1 MSVRTIVD
9 AVYRSSAM
17 LAGLFLVLIAALVI
31 AQIVAR
37 LFGVIVPS
45 AENFSSYCMVASSF
59 LALAYTLRINGHV
72 RVSLLT
78 SRFSGRFRIL
88 AEIPALAISSGL
100 CGYFLVYAIDLA
112 WQSYV
117 LDDYD
122 TGLIPTPLWIPQMAI
137 VIGLALLFVALL
149 DDLLQVLRGEL
160 ASYQQ
165 AKDAG
170 AGGVFGEDQAPDG
183 DKTADTL

>member
-1 MSVRTIVD
+1 MSARTIID

-17 LAGLFLVLIAALVI
+17 LAGLFLVLIAVLVI

-37 LFGVIVPS
+37 LFGIIVPS
-45 AENFSSYCMVASSF
+45 AENFSSYCMIASSF

-78 SRFSGRFRIL
+78 SRFSGRFRIV
-88 AEIPALAISSGL
+88 AEIPALVISTGL
-100 CGYFLVYAIDLA
+100 CGYFLFYAIDLA

-122 TGLIPTPLWIPQMAI
+122 TGLIPTPLWIPQLAI
-137 VIGLALLFVALL
+137 VIGLVLLFAALL
-149 DDLLQVLRGEL
+149 DDLLQVLRGKL

-165 AKDAG
+165 AKDDG
-170 AGGVFGEDQAPDG
+170 AGGVFGEDQVTDS
-183 DKTADTL
+183 DKLADAL